1 MASNKENGT
10 KENGAK
16 ESTSKSTASKPKVR
30 TSRSKTGENA
40 PPPKGMEAARLITG
54 LFFGGLSVYTFIAL
68 ISYIFT
74 WAEDQ
79 SLLSNPEFWNNIVP
93 VENGGGKVGFL
104 WSNLLISKLFG
115 LGAFVIP
122 FFFGAVAIFS
132 LRIKRVRLLRLFF
145 LSAFGAIIISVF
157 FSYIFGFTRFVD
169 WFGNGAGGSYGYYVN
184 EWLISMIGA
193 TGAGL
198 LVSTILVLWLFLCS
212 YRFVSWFNMG
222 IAAIFHRKPKEKPLE
237 ADAVAGADVAA
248 AAGEDPEDPFELIID
263 GDGGVAGDEAAERS
277 EAAGPGAAEA
287 AAGSA
292 AGAAATGEIPLEIPL
307 ETPIDIFN
315 EDISGEETIQE
326 DEDTEDT
333 DDSSQDFLKDIPP
346 GSLDTLFDPRLDLS
360 SYKSPGIELLD
371 DYRDKRFEVSREELE
386 MNKRRI
392 VKTLGDYKIGI
403 DRITARTGPTVT
415 MYEITPSAGVRI
427 SQIKRLEDD
436 IAMSLAARG
445 VRIIAPIPGTN
456 SVGIE
461 VANSKPSVV
470 PLKTMLMEDKFRN
483 SGYELPIVLG
493 RTISNEPLTFDL
505 AKMPHLLVA
514 GATGQGKS
522 VGLNAI
528 ITSLLY
534 TKHPSEMKFV
544 LVDPKKVEL
553 SLYSKIEHHFLAK
566 LPDAEEAIITDTQKV
581 VYTLKSLT
589 IEMDARY
596 DLLKTAHVRNIKEYN
611 EKFLSRRLNPLKGHR
626 FMPFIVVVIDEYAD
640 LLMTAGREVEEPL
653 TRLAQLAR
661 AIGIHLVIATQRPTT
676 NIITGLIKANFPARI
691 AFKVISSIDS
701 RTILDTTGANQLI
714 GRGDMLF
721 MSGAELTRVQCALIE
736 TKEIDRVVQFISD
749 QRGYSTAHYLP
760 EYAGEEGEAMAGE
773 VDLGKRDKLFDEA
786 AKLVV
791 QYQQG
796 STSLIQ
802 RRMNL
807 GYNRAGRIMDQ
818 LEAAGIVGPSEG
830 SKARQVLITD
840 FNSLDRILASLD

>member
-1 MASNKENGT
+1 
-10 KENGAK
+10 
-16 ESTSKSTASKPKVR
+16 
-30 TSRSKTGENA
+30 
-40 PPPKGMEAARLITG
+40 MEAARLITG

-315 EDISGEETIQE
+315 EDFSGEETTQE
-326 DEDTEDT
+326 DEDSADS

-386 MNKRRI
+386 MNKRSI

>member
-1 MASNKENGT
+1 
-10 KENGAK
+10 
-16 ESTSKSTASKPKVR
+16 
-30 TSRSKTGENA
+30 
-40 PPPKGMEAARLITG
+40 MEAARLITG

-315 EDISGEETIQE
+315 EDISGEETTQE

-589 IEMDARY
+589 IEMDSRY